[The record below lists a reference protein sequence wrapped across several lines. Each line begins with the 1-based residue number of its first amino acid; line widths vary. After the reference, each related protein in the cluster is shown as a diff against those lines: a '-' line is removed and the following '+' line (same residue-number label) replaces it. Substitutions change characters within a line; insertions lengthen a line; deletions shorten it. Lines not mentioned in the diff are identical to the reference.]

1 MWTSRP
7 HGNQRQGGVEPP
19 HSIEDPVSGRL
30 LMEGEDS
37 ATARLRLAIGEAL
50 ECGGSTPLSIPAER
64 SHALWLRERRVTFP
78 GCSGCGPLRGQAK
91 AASSRRTP

>member
-1 MWTSRP
+1 MRA
-7 HGNQRQGGVEPP
+7 
-19 HSIEDPVSGRL
+19 
-30 LMEGEDS
+30 

-64 SHALWLRERRVTFP
+64 SDALWLRERRVTSLRSSP
-78 GCSGCGPLRGQAK
+78 CGPLRGQAK